1 MGFAVGSK
9 WGAAV
14 MLGIKTV
21 SKNDFTRA
29 ETIGHAPGDR
39 KIVKPH
45 GDVVKEMNKCS
56 CWGNWE

>member
-14 MLGIKTV
+14 MFGVKTV
-21 SKNDFTRA
+21 SENNFTRA
-29 ETIGHAPGDR
+29 ESIGHTPGDR

-45 GDVVKEMNKCS
+45 DYVVKEMNK
-56 CWGNWE
+56 